1 MSEEDKYEE
10 ALWYKKNSEE
20 ESDDLKVFKIGS
32 VVLVDSGAA

>member
-1 MSEEDKYEE
+1 MSEEISKKK
-10 ALWYKKNSEE
+10 ALCYKEIAEE